1 MYRLLINSQIPVSLK
16 EEFAKEFELIIPPG
30 DADFTDDEMQELVK
44 SADAMLCLKLRKV
57 HNTWIDAGTRLR
69 VIGNVAVGTD
79 NINVAYAASK
89 GIAVVN
95 TPISVQ
101 EPTAELA
108 ISIMLAITRGI
119 ARYHTE
125 LKKTLRCGMPFFYDR
140 DMSVYGKTLGIIGCG
155 RIGKAV
161 ARKAQGLGMRVVY
174 YKTNRLTQEE
184 EAALNLTYL
193 PFEELLKTSDVVSL
207 HLPFTPASHHLINDR
222 TLALMMPG
230 AYLINAA
237 RGPIVDEAALI
248 RALNNKTIRGAA
260 LDVYEFEPVV
270 SEEFTQMDNVVIVP
284 HIGTTV
290 LEARCDMAREA
301 LSGIREVLNGN
312 TPSNIVKLS

>member
-1 MYRLLINSQIPVSLK
+1 MYKLLINSQMPEILK
-16 EEFAKEFELIIPPG
+16 EEIAKEFELVIPQG
-30 DADFTDDEMQELVK
+30 DADFTDEEMLEHIK
-44 SADAMLCLKLRKV
+44 TADAMLCLKLRKV
-57 HNTWIDAGTRLR
+57 HNTWIDAAARLR

-79 NINVAYAASK
+79 NIDVAYAASK
-89 GIAVVN
+89 GVAVVN
-95 TPISVQ
+95 TPVAVR

-119 ARYHTE
+119 VRYHTD
-125 LKKTLRCGMPFFYDR
+125 LKKSLRCGMPFFYDR

-161 ARKAQGLGMRVVY
+161 ARKALGLGMRVVY
-174 YKTNRLTQEE
+174 FKTTRLTPEE
-184 EAALNLTYL
+184 EASLNLTYL

-207 HLPFTPASHHLINDR
+207 HLPLTPATRHMINDT
-222 TLALMMPG
+222 TLALMKPG

-270 SEEFTQMDNVVIVP
+270 SEEFAQMDNVVIVP

-301 LSGIREVLNGN
+301 LSGVREVLSGN
-312 TPSNIVKLS
+312 TPSNIVKPS

>member
-1 MYRLLINSQIPVSLK
+1 MYRLLINSQMPVSLT
-16 EEFAKEFELIIPPG
+16 EEIGREFELIIPPG
-30 DADFTDDEMQELVK
+30 DADFTDEEMLEQAK
-44 SADAMLCLKLRKV
+44 TADAMLCLKLRKV
-57 HNTWIDAGTRLR
+57 HNAWIDAGTRLR
-69 VIGNVAVGTD
+69 VIGNAAVGTD
-79 NINVAYAASK
+79 NIDVAYAASK

-95 TPISVQ
+95 TPIAVQ

-119 ARYHTE
+119 ARYHTT

-140 DMSVYGKTLGIIGCG
+140 DMSVCGKTLGIIGCG

-174 YKTNRLTQEE
+174 FNTHRLKAED

-207 HLPFTPASHHLINDR
+207 HLPFTSQTHHLINES
-222 TLALMMPG
+222 TLALMKPG

-248 RALNNKTIRGAA
+248 RALNNNAIRGAA

-270 SEEFTQMDNVVIVP
+270 SEEFAQMDNVVIVP

-290 LEARCDMAREA
+290 LEARCDMVREA

-312 TPSNIVKLS
+312 TPSNLVKLS